1 MALILNIDTA
11 VDAAS
16 VCVAE
21 DGKILSLEKNVR
33 KDSFGERPK
42 DHAAW
47 LHVAIKEIF
56 EKNNSELKAVDAIA
70 VTGGP
75 GSYTGLRIGMAT
87 AKGICYAL
95 TKPLITLNTL
105 QVMANAAKNV
115 RKDSPKVTKDSF
127 GESFVIF
134 GEKADLLCPM
144 IDARRME
151 VFAAIYSKDL
161 QIIKE
166 PAAIEINEKSFDEEL
181 ATRSICFFGNGS
193 IKFQLIK
200 KNKNAVF
207 SSIISDASSM
217 ISLSEKKFKLN
228 EFADLAY
235 VEPLYLKEFH
245 TPAK

>member
-11 VDAAS
+11 VDIAS
-16 VCVAE
+16 VCLAD
-21 DGKILSLEKNVR
+21 DGRILSI
-33 KDSFGERPK
+33 ERNERQK

-47 LHVAIKEIF
+47 LHPGIKEIF
-56 EKNNSELKAVDAIA
+56 EKNNWQLTTIDAIA

-75 GSYTGLRIGMAT
+75 GSYTGLRIGMTA

-95 TKPLITLNTL
+95 NKPLIILNTL
-105 QVMANAAKNV
+105 QVMANAAK
-115 RKDSPKVTKDSF
+115 DETA
-127 GESFVIF
+127 G
-134 GEKADLLCPM
+134 LLCPM

-151 VFAAIYSKDL
+151 VFTAIYSKDL

-181 ATRSICFFGNGS
+181 LTNSICFFGNGS
-193 IKFQLIK
+193 IKFQPIK
-200 KNKNAVF
+200 KDQKAIF
-207 SSIISDASSM
+207 SDIISDATSM
-217 ISLSEKKFKLN
+217 ITLSGEKFKQK

-235 VEPLYLKEFH
+235 AEPLYLKEFY

>member
-16 VCVAE
+16 VCLAK
-21 DGKILSLEKNVR
+21 DGRILFLEKNDR
-33 KDSFGERPK
+33 QK

-47 LHVAIKEIF
+47 LHLAIKEIF
-56 EKNNSELKAVDAIA
+56 EKNNLELKTVDAIG

-95 TKPLITLNTL
+95 NKPLITLNTL
-105 QVMANAAKNV
+105 QVMAAAAGNA
-115 RKDSPKVTKDSF
+115 
-127 GESFVIF
+127 
-134 GEKADLLCPM
+134 KAELLCPM

-166 PAAIEINEKSFDEEL
+166 PAAIEINEESFEEEL
-181 ATRSICFFGNGS
+181 TTSSICFLGNGS
-193 IKFQLIK
+193 VKFQAVK
-200 KNKNAVF
+200 KNKNAIF
-207 SSIISDASSM
+207 SSIIADASSM
-217 ISLSEKKFKLN
+217 ISLSEEKFKQK

-235 VEPLYLKEFH
+235 AEPLYLKEFH